1 MMEEFLQQY
10 GYAALALATFLEGE
24 TALLVASSLVSTGVF
39 GGMETVFFGFFGSFV
54 SDWMYFLIG
63 RLNGTYFVEQRPA
76 LKAKLDPAHKFFQTH
91 RLQILVSYRFLYGL
105 RIVLPLMIGLTG
117 VRPLYFLG
125 FSLVA
130 GLSWSSLVGGAG
142 YLAGEYFQLTAASFE
157 SNGLLII
164 LAFACFGVLLGLGVK
179 RFAEKQMNIPTGR

>member
-1 MMEEFLQQY
+1 MQEFLQQY

-24 TALLVASSLVSTGVF
+24 TALLVAASLVSSGVF
-39 GGMETVFFGFFGSFV
+39 AGPETVFFGFFGSFV

-63 RLNGTYFVEQRPA
+63 RFNGSYFVERRPA
-76 LKAKLDPAHKFFQTH
+76 LKAKLDPARKFFETH

-105 RIVLPLMIGLTG
+105 RAVLPLMIGLTG

-142 YLAGEYFQLTAASFE
+142 YLAGEYFQLTAESFE

-164 LAFACFGVLLGLGVK
+164 LGFAACGVLLGLAVK
-179 RFAEKQMNIPTGR
+179 RFAERKMSIPSSGS